1 MGDAIVKKAALFVTI
16 AALAACSGIRV
27 TSDWDPAVDFSQFQ
41 TFAILDEGQQ
51 ARNPLN
57 DRRIRAAIAADL
69 SAKGFRQVDTL
80 DKADLAIGFQITT
93 DERTSYQTVH
103 HGWSSAGFHRRRS
116 HWGGSVG
123 ISTTTQWNYTVGT
136 LVIAVFEARDKEL
149 VWEASGSRTKN
160 PSSSPEQSE
169 QRINEAVREIMQD
182 FPPGS

>member
-1 MGDAIVKKAALFVTI
+1 MKKATLFATI
-16 AALAACSGIRV
+16 AVLTACSGIRV

-41 TFAILDEGQQ
+41 TFAILDEGGQ
-51 ARNPLN
+51 ARNRLT
-57 DRRIRAAIAADL
+57 DQRVRAAIVADL
-69 SAKGFRQVDTL
+69 SSKGFRHVDTP
-80 DKADLAIGFQITT
+80 DAADLAIGFQVTT

-103 HGWSSAGFHRRRS
+103 SGWGSAGFGRRRS
-116 HWGGSVG
+116 HWGGTVG

-136 LVIAVFEARDKEL
+136 LVIAVFQARDKEL